1 MTAVQQVQK
10 SSSSKVGQED
20 TGLWEGGLQG
30 EGKKG
35 RLEKTG
41 TILGK
46 LRERLGQ
53 KMQANFTNMHPK
65 TELLD
70 FVLNNIYPSIIT
82 NNIYGSQLFESTYGL
97 VTKDLI
103 WVTKQIVTIIVL

>member
-10 SSSSKVGQED
+10 SPSSKVGQED

-41 TILGK
+41 IILGK

-65 TELLD
+65 IDLD
-70 FVLNNIYPSIIT
+70 FALHNIYPSIIMNT
-82 NNIYGSQLFESTYGL
+82 IYGSQLFESTYGRTDAKAETS
-97 VTKDLI
+97 VFWPPDVKS
-103 WVTKQIVTIIVL
+103 